1 MLEFCLLA
9 LPWMADPA
17 TSRPAKPVLEP
28 LLATCSRPAAMLIEP
43 QSVTASP
50 AIPNADTTTAIHWLK
65 RWETAT
71 KNSPD
76 RSRSARDELRRRV
89 HESFNEHALAA
100 VDQFVG
106 PVKANRLN
114 KNFEWRIAEDNRHDV
129 CLEAMPRDET
139 ERLFYGAL
147 RVSLDTSNWNPLKL
161 VVVGRN
167 QLQRTVWQ
175 SEEGTTESNIQ
186 LVVFEKDVPPPP
198 KSLVRT
204 ADAFV
209 EER

>member
-1 MLEFCLLA
+1 
-9 LPWMADPA
+9 
-17 TSRPAKPVLEP
+17 
-28 LLATCSRPAAMLIEP
+28 
-43 QSVTASP
+43 
-50 AIPNADTTTAIHWLK
+50 
-65 RWETAT
+65 
-71 KNSPD
+71 
-76 RSRSARDELRRRV
+76 
-89 HESFNEHALAA
+89 
-100 VDQFVG
+100 
-106 PVKANRLN
+106 
-114 KNFEWRIAEDNRHDV
+114 
-129 CLEAMPRDET
+129 
-139 ERLFYGAL
+139 
-147 RVSLDTSNWNPLKL
+147 LDTSNWNPLKL